1 MPHAPAR
8 MLTPLALRQTR
19 AGAAWVLRLRIGM
32 NHEWKRPAPGLEALN
47 PLVGKWHTEGQQYA
61 GPFGPASPFVAVE
74 TFEWLDGGHFLIH
87 RLEGKFGRTA
97 SACVEIFGRDA
108 QGLFAQAFYN
118 DGNAQSWRVTG
129 IDKGVLLTGSW
140 SKAPNETCQVRYT
153 ARVIEEGNT
162 IAGTW
167 EHSPDGASWQPFLE
181 LRSTKAQA
189 LPNASVGY

>member
-1 MPHAPAR
+1 MHCVPPRRSRVAKIG
-8 MLTPLALRQTR
+8 
-19 AGAAWVLRLRIGM
+19 AGAARLLRRPVSM

-47 PLVGKWHTEGQQYA
+47 PLVGKWHTEGQRYA

-74 TFEWLDGGHFLIH
+74 TFEWLDGGQFLIH
-87 RLEGKFGRTA
+87 RLEGKFGRMA

-108 QGLFAQAFYN
+108 QGLFAQTFYN
-118 DGNAQSWRVTG
+118 DGRATTWRVIGIHDGVVLSGTWSTG
-129 IDKGVLLTGSW
+129 ADGTF
-140 SKAPNETCQVRYT
+140 QVRYT

-167 EHSPDGASWQPFLE
+167 EHSREGAGWQPFLE

>member
-1 MPHAPAR
+1 
-8 MLTPLALRQTR
+8 
-19 AGAAWVLRLRIGM
+19 M

-87 RLEGKFGRTA
+87 RLEGKFGRKP
-97 SACVEIFGRDA
+97 SACVEIFGKGA
-108 QGLFAQAFYN
+108 QGLFAQTFYD
-118 DGNAQSWRVTG
+118 DGRTTTWRVSG
-129 IDKGVLLTGSW
+129 IQHGVVLSGSW
-140 SKAPNETCQVRYT
+140 STGADETFQVRYT

-167 EHSPDGASWQPFLE
+167 EHSRDGAGWQPFLE
-181 LRSTKAQA
+181 LRSTKAQS
-189 LPNASVGY
+189 LPTASVGY

>member
-1 MPHAPAR
+1 
-8 MLTPLALRQTR
+8 
-19 AGAAWVLRLRIGM
+19 M

-47 PLVGKWHTEGQQYA
+47 LLVGKWHTEGQQYA

-87 RLEGKFGRTA
+87 RLEGKFGRNA
-97 SACVEIFGRDA
+97 SACVEIFGKDA
-108 QGLFAQAFYN
+108 QGLFAQTFYN
-118 DGNAQSWRVTG
+118 DGNANTWRVTA
-129 IDKGVLLTGSW
+129 IESGVVLTGSW
-140 SKAPNETCQVRYT
+140 SKGPTETFQVRYT

-167 EHSPDGASWQPFLE
+167 EHSPDGAGWQPFLE
-181 LRSTKAQA
+181 LRSTKAQM